1 MSSNIS
7 LGVLDLCPILSG
19 ETSSESLTHVK
30 KLAQFTESVGYDRY
44 WVAEHHNMLGIGSS
58 SPEVLIAHIAENTKT
73 IKVGSGGIMLPNHST
88 FHIAEVFRT
97 LHALY
102 PERIELGL
110 GRAPGSG
117 SKATKALRSGHM
129 DNALNFPNELED
141 LIRYFNDDLDLK
153 AVPVDIPAPHLWIL
167 GSSDFG
173 ARLAAERG
181 LSYSFAQ
188 HFSGLNAIGIIEM
201 YKDYFKP
208 SEFLSKPDPMLGCH
222 IICADTEEEAQ
233 RLALSSD
240 LSFALV
246 IQTGTSGKLMSV
258 GEAEKYKLSDM
269 DRGQV
274 RASFPKFVG
283 TKESVRKQLKPYL
296 EAGIEKF
303 MITSMIHDQ
312 EARKYSYQL
321 IREML

>member
-1 MSSNIS
+1 MNNDIS
-7 LGVLDLCPILSG
+7 LGVLDLCPMLSG
-19 ETSSESLTHVK
+19 ESTRESLLHAK
-30 KLAQFTESVGYDRY
+30 KLAQYVESLGYERY

-58 SPEVLIAHIAENTKT
+58 SPEVLIAHIAENTKKMK
-73 IKVGSGGIMLPNHST
+73 IGSGGIMLPNHST

-117 SKATKALRSGHM
+117 SKATKALRAGHM
-129 DNALNFPNELED
+129 DNALNFPNEVED
-141 LIRYFNDDLDLK
+141 LIKYFKDELELK
-153 AVPVDIPAPHLWIL
+153 AIPVEIPPPHLWIL

-188 HFSGLNAIGIIEM
+188 HFSGLNALGIIEM
-201 YKDYFKP
+201 YNDYFTP
-208 SEFLSKPDPMLGCH
+208 SEFLSKPDFMLGCH
-222 IICADTEEEAQ
+222 IICADTDEEAE

-246 IQTGTSGKLMSV
+246 IQTGRSGKLMSMEEV
-258 GEAEKYKLSDM
+258 EKYHLSDM
-269 DRGQV
+269 DRAQV

-283 TKESVRKQLKPYL
+283 TKETVRKKLRPYL
-296 EAGIEKF
+296 EAGVKKF

>member
-1 MSSNIS
+1 MKNEIS
-7 LGVLDLCPILSG
+7 WGVLDLCPMLSG
-19 ETSSESLTHVK
+19 ESTKESLSHVK
-30 KLAQFTESVGYDRY
+30 TLAAHVEELGYERY

-58 SPEVLIAHIAENTKT
+58 SPEVLISHIAENTKK

-117 SKATKALRSGHM
+117 SKATKALRAGHM
-129 DNALNFPNELED
+129 DNALNFPNEVDD
-141 LIRYFNDDLDLK
+141 LIKYFKDELELK
-153 AVPVDIPAPHLWIL
+153 AVPVEVPPPHLWIL

-173 ARLAAERG
+173 ARLAAEKG

-188 HFSGLNAIGIIEM
+188 HFSGLNALGIIEI
-201 YKDYFKP
+201 YNDYFTP
-208 SEFLSKPDPMLGCH
+208 SEFLSKPDFMLGCH
-222 IICADTEEEAQ
+222 IICADTDEEAE
-233 RLALSSD
+233 RLSLSSD

-246 IQTGTSGKLMSV
+246 IQTGRSGKLLSV
-258 GEAEKYKLSDM
+258 EEAEKYHLSDM
-269 DRGQV
+269 DRAQV

-283 TKESVRKQLKPYL
+283 TKETVRKKLRPYL
-296 EAGIEKF
+296 EAGVKKF
-303 MITSMIHDQ
+303 MVTSMIHDQ